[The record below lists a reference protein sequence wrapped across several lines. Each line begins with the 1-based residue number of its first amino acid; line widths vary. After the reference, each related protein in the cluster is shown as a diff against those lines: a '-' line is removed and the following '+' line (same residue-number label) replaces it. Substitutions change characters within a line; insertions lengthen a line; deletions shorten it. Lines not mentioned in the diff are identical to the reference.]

1 MWADDI
7 QDNDRWMD
15 QALEALRPDVYL
27 TFDVDY
33 FDP

>member
-1 MWADDI
+1 MW
-7 QDNDRWMD
+7 QDDRWMD
-15 QALEALRPDVYL
+15 RALEALGPKVYL